1 MLEKPL
7 KGGDKDLES
16 FLHHIQT
23 DLTGLF
29 PDIRNH
35 LIKDNQ
41 RDVEDWLNTV
51 ERQNQELIRW
61 IEEQLHPQHYS
72 ELEETPLNK
81 ELVQHHFTERAEKYD
96 RSSHWCT
103 DTVLKE
109 RVLDILKPN
118 DKQEMDVACGTGLV
132 SAWFHKKVKRIV
144 GVDITEAMYVQAKDR
159 LDEFF
164 VGPGEK
170 STFEDNSFDIIIC
183 RQGTQFMDDRASFVR
198 CTV

>member
-1 MLEKPL
+1 MSEQSTSRNHLKTLFSRSAQRLVLLDWLLLRAQFEGNEQRVQQLNHLHEQERLQCLGHLDFLQDNAPLLEKPL

-16 FLHHIQT
+16 FLYHIQT

-29 PDIRNH
+29 PDIRSH

-81 ELVQHHFTERAEKYD
+81 ELVQHHFTERAEQYD

-109 RVLDILKPN
+109 RVTLNI
-118 DKQEMDVACGTGLV
+118 G
-132 SAWFHKKVKRIV
+132 
-144 GVDITEAMYVQAKDR
+144 
-159 LDEFF
+159 
-164 VGPGEK
+164 
-170 STFEDNSFDIIIC
+170 II
-183 RQGTQFMDDRASFVR
+183 F
-198 CTV
+198 